1 MAWDSY
7 IDVCGNRYSVPTHL
21 AGQRVLVRIGLDAS
35 LRIYHAEQLVA
46 THTLQSRQQG
56 WVTVADH
63 HATLWQST
71 LKVEERDLAVYAEV
85 AQWN

>member
-7 IDVCGNRYSVPTHL
+7 IDVGGNRYSVPATL
-21 AGQRVLVRIGLDAS
+21 AGQRVTVRIGLDET

-46 THTLQSRQQG
+46 AHTRQTRQQG
-56 WVTVADH
+56 WVTVDEH
-63 HATLWQST
+63 HATLWKNT
-71 LKVEERDLAVYAEV
+71 LKVEERALEVYAEV